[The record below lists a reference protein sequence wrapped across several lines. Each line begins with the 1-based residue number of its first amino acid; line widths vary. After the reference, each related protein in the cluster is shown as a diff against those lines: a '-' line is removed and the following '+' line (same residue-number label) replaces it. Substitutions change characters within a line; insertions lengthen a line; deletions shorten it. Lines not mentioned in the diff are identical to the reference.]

1 MPIRVLLVENQE
13 LVRLGIRAVLEGESD
28 MELAAEAASGAEG
41 LERFRAVIPDVVI
54 LSLRLPDSCAVDD
67 LDEYLA
73 GGNGANII
81 VLAEHS
87 GDAEIARSIKKGALG
102 YIGKDVSP
110 GELVRAIRLVAAGK
124 KFIPEHIAAIL
135 TENLGAEEL
144 TNAEQRILE
153 MLVGGMS
160 NKEMG
165 FALDVSENTV
175 KTHVKNIF
183 GKLGVS
189 DRTSATTTAIRRG
202 LVRIDV

>member
-1 MPIRVLLVENQE
+1 MENQE
-13 LVRLGIRAVLEGESD
+13 LVRLGIRTVLEGESD
-28 MELAAEAASGAEG
+28 IGLAAEASSGAEG
-41 LERFRAVIPDVVI
+41 LEKFRDISPDVTI

-67 LDEYLA
+67 LDDYLKENDKA
-73 GGNGANII
+73 RII

-87 GDAEIARSIKKGALG
+87 GDAEITRSIRKGALG
-102 YIGKDVSP
+102 YVSRDVSP
-110 GELVRAIRLVAAGK
+110 AELVRAVRLVAAGRK
-124 KFIPEHIAAIL
+124 YIPEQIAAIL
-135 TENLGAEEL
+135 SENLGNEEL
-144 TNAEQRILE
+144 TAAEQRTLE

-160 NKEMG
+160 NKEIG

-175 KTHVKNIF
+175 KTHVRNIF

>member
-1 MPIRVLLVENQE
+1 MPIKVLLVENQE
-13 LVRLGIRAVLEGESD
+13 LVRLGIRSVLEGETD
-28 MELAAEAASGAEG
+28 IELAAEADTGSEG
-41 LERFRAVIPDVVI
+41 IDLFRTTVPDVVI

-67 LDEYLA
+67 LDEYLS
-73 GGNGANII
+73 GKSGAKVI

-87 GDAEIARSIKKGALG
+87 GDAEIARSIQKGALG
-102 YIGKDVSP
+102 YVSKDVSP

-144 TNAEQRILE
+144 TKAEQRILE

-160 NKEMG
+160 NKEIG
-165 FALDVSENTV
+165 FALDISENTV
-175 KTHVKNIF
+175 KTHVKNVF
-183 GKLGVS
+183 GKLGVT